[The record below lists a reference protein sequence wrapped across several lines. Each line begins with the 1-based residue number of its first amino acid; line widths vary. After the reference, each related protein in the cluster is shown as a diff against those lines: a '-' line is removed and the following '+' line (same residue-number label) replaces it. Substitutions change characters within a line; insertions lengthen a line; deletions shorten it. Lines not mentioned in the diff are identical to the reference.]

1 MHDAIAPV
9 VSIESVHADIAFRA
23 SRWGKETMESAGDT
37 GAYLNCSFTRDEY
50 EAFLGALTTA
60 DQFTA
65 HEFDAVP
72 YFEGCMPVEEAVKLR
87 IRS

>member
-1 MHDAIAPV
+1 
-9 VSIESVHADIAFRA
+9 
-23 SRWGKETMESAGDT
+23 MESAGDT